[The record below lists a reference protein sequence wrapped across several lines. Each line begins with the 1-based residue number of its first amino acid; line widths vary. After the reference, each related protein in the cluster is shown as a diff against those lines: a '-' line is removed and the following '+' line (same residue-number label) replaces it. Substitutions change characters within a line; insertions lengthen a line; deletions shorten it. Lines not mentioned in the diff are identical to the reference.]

1 MTNAID
7 TAADDVIVIRGLVKT
22 FNDGAVKAV
31 KGIDLTVPRGQRLV
45 LMGLS
50 GSGKSTTLR
59 MLNGLNTPTSGTV
72 RVLGQ
77 EPAKLNHRELRRFRR
92 RVAFIF
98 QHFNLVGRLTALE
111 NVLTGSLGSLW
122 GPRYGIGAYPNHL
135 RHEALAHLERVGLAD
150 QAFQRANTLS
160 GGQQQRVGIARA
172 LMQKPELVL
181 ADEPVASLDPE
192 SSRQVMDLLKQLTE
206 EDHLTVVTSLHQVE
220 LAVGWADRMVGLRD
234 GLVVLDQDA
243 RMLSAAEASV
253 IYTRVD
259 PSEQSA

>member
-1 MTNAID
+1 MAYSGN
-7 TAADDVIVIRGLVKT
+7 ADDVVIIRDLVKT

-31 KGIDLTVPRGQRLV
+31 KGIDLNVPKGQRLV

-72 RVLGQ
+72 QVLGQ
-77 EPAKLNHRELRRFRR
+77 EPAKMKNRELRHFRR
-92 RVAFIF
+92 KVAFIF
-98 QHFNLVGRLTALE
+98 QHFNLVGRLSALE

-122 GPRYGIGAYPNHL
+122 GPRYGVGAYPNKM
-135 RHEALAHLERVGLAD
+135 RHEALEHLDRVGLAD
-150 QAFQRANTLS
+150 KAFQRANTLS

-192 SSRQVMDLLKQLTE
+192 SSRQVMELLKELTE
-206 EDHLTVVTSLHQVE
+206 EDGLTVVTSLHQVE
-220 LAVGWADRMVGLRD
+220 LAIGWADRMVGLRD
-234 GLVVLDQDA
+234 GQVVLDQDA
-243 RMLSAAEASV
+243 RTLSAEEASV

-259 PSEQSA
+259 PDEAPV